1 MARHEVNVE
10 VLGPWTLATS
20 KAFWEVF
27 APATLPPTRDTEQL
41 RSTFCV
47 EGDWRR
53 AEVAVTQQGSAARVV
68 VTGDGDLDAAAAQ
81 ACRFLS
87 LDVDASGWPNVAR
100 RDPVIADAQEQLPGL
115 RPCGFHSP
123 YEAAAWTVLSQRIRI
138 VQAARL
144 RDNLIRRHGDNGAFP
159 APRVLLDL
167 HLDLPGRKAEYLRA
181 VAEAALDGRLD
192 GAALRSLD
200 PDEAVQAVQAVK
212 GLGSFA
218 AELVVVRGANAP
230 DALPRHERRLDAE
243 VTERYGPG
251 HTLPHISEAW
261 RPFRTWAAVH
271 LRTLR
276 EQRTHEISGRR
287 PTPGR

>member
-10 VLGPWTLATS
+10 VLGPWSLATS

-123 YEAAAWTVLSQRIRI
+123 TRPPPGRCCPNASVSS
-138 VQAARL
+138 
-144 RDNLIRRHGDNGAFP
+144 RRHGCATTSSVATATTARFRLRGCYSTSTLTCPAAKP
-159 APRVLLDL
+159 STCEPLPRPHSTGGSTAPRYGRSTRMRQCRLSKRSRDLD
-167 HLDLPGRKAEYLRA
+167 
-181 VAEAALDGRLD
+181 
-192 GAALRSLD
+192 RS
-200 PDEAVQAVQAVK
+200 PQN
-212 GLGSFA
+212 S
-218 AELVVVRGANAP
+218 
-230 DALPRHERRLDAE
+230 
-243 VTERYGPG
+243 
-251 HTLPHISEAW
+251 
-261 RPFRTWAAVH
+261 
-271 LRTLR
+271 
-276 EQRTHEISGRR
+276 
-287 PTPGR
+287 